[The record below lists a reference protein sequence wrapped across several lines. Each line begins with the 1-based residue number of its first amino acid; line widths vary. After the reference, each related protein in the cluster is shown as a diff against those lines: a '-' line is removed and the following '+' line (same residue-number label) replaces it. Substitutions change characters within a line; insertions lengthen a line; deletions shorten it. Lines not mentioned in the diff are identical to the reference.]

1 MGIIAWTVK
10 KEASIMF
17 LAVLFIASLAAA
29 NGESLSRATS
39 TNYVVSTWTGDVED
53 AGTDSEVYIKLTGTI
68 DKDNGG
74 KGPMWYLEKVSVYDD
89 IDWHVYNYYYND
101 WVDEMSVRLFAGN

>member
-10 KEASIMF
+10 KEASMMF

-39 TNYVVSTWTGDVED
+39 TNYVVSTWTGNVED
-53 AGTDSEVYIKLTGTI
+53 AGTDSEVYIRLTGI
-68 DKDNGG
+68 NGNSCG
-74 KGPMWYLEKVSVYDD
+74 AYLEKVSVYDD
-89 IDWHVYNYYYND
+89 IDWHVYNYHYND
-101 WVDEMSVRLFAGN
+101 WVDEMSVRLF